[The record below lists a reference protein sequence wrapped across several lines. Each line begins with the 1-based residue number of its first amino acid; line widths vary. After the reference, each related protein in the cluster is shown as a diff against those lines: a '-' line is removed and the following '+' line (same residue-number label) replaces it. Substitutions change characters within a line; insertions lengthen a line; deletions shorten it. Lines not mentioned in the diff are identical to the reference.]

1 MGRLGEMRLPG
12 LGNGVGGAVH
22 RGEHTQSP
30 GGHGFTG
37 GSEPGAGKENLPN
50 PVVHDTDLPIRT
62 AIEAVR
68 ILIQDDKKEGR
79 KDE

>member
-22 RGEHTQSP
+22 RGEHTQSSV
-30 GGHGFTG
+30 GTVLLVVANQ
-37 GSEPGAGKENLPN
+37 ERAKKNLPN
-50 PVVHDTDLPIRT
+50 PVVHDTNLPIRT

-68 ILIQDDKKEGR
+68 S
-79 KDE
+79 

>member
-37 GSEPGAGKENLPN
+37 GSEPGAGKEESSKPGS
-50 PVVHDTDLPIRT
+50 PRHGPSDPHSHRGCPDPDSGR
-62 AIEAVR
+62 
-68 ILIQDDKKEGR
+68 QEGGAKR
-79 KDE
+79 